1 MNWLNGKRRFF
12 NHQIKKITLRKTIV
26 FMLILAMIFES
37 SFFGAIGKFI
47 FAEEYN
53 DGLEYELYV
62 DTSMVGAD
70 AELLEDGIGVYLY
83 DEMGNSCTDFPIIM
97 DQVDGK
103 DHLYKLDLDKQYTYV
118 IFTEGSDPYTEE
130 RTDVILVDWELG
142 APVYRLNSEYL
153 TDGGSF
159 YGLYTVY
166 FDLNNAEGSDTF
178 VENGVGVYAYSSE
191 TESYSSLPVAMQKSD
206 KGEGIYEYSFDKPYE
221 FIAFMNGYNTW
232 NYDIATAPVYTEWGY
247 DAPCFL
253 LKTVDGEASTGL
265 WRSLNCVVYFDASE
279 IKEDEAFA
287 ENGVYLYAYNEK
299 EDGEKEE
306 LDSNPVKMLASTK
319 GKDLY
324 EYTLDKPYENVQFVL
339 GDSFDTE
346 IQSEIITIDW
356 LYYAAP
362 CYKMTVD
369 REIIMSEEPSATPSM
384 TPSATPSESPSMTPS
399 GSPSETPSG
408 SPSAEPS
415 GSPTATSSATP
426 SMTPTAAVSVSPEA
440 TPSTTPTATPNETP
454 TGTPTVETTPA
465 PVETPEVEPTT
476 EPTEAPEDED
486 EENDEEKIEPIEDL
500 RDDSDVS
507 SSDSEGTKPIEE
519 ARINTNGLSAISG
532 SYRMEWLGSESDLIV
547 QPVEE
552 VIKQNTTIATSTPA
566 TTPASNDDTTNKTTQ
581 TETPTPVKTDDSNE
595 TSGST
600 EESSPAASAMA
611 TSTATVTP
619 TATPENDETTGEVD
633 VYGEVTDLA
642 EGTATTVPR
651 AATFGLTR
659 SSSSSIKTVYFYTT
673 GNGGWNGWTKGGNI
687 YVYLT
692 GTGGNKGIEMMTPS
706 SRQYTL
712 LEPDGD
718 ARLWEVTV
726 DTSLYQTVIF
736 VNAANWGAA
745 ATQTVNVGLTSGT
758 WADYTHPCFK
768 LDGGSST
775 ATGDVGK
782 KTVYCLG
789 DLGPLSQAGKP
800 MYFID
805 MTSSVEVAY
814 AEFTGTGTPAKV
826 YADDDSGAFIIP
838 DDETVEGEEVPYT
851 AVTFYDGNDTKI
863 GDSYIFLDKA
873 SGDEIDFTY
882 DEATMNTFYY
892 GVTEKADADK
902 TKISTWGAP
911 LTSNEEL
918 KGQTLYFDKL
928 FFPVADGGKI
938 QIGDGAIEDLKAD
951 SNDENAFSYTFA
963 ADSTANQQTVITF
976 IDKSGTEYHFLWS
989 TLTETAEDGI
999 TQVKINKVTLNDD
1012 IANVTENY
1020 VKANTIYFDATLSK
1034 LVYSPVTGD
1043 TQGTDNGFGN
1053 MGIPSSEG
1061 NIFYY
1066 ATGNGKVDL
1075 KGAMTLVSAY
1085 TQGSNTWSDVYKVDL
1100 PEGYTNIAFSAF
1112 EMTSI
1117 EDYGWKGNSTTKLTI
1132 PTDIK
1137 NPCFYADSSDDVIFN
1152 NSATNQRSGYWDE
1165 IYSIRDPEKEGSD
1178 SNTITVV
1185 DIPTGT
1191 ETRENNKL
1199 YLSTTFY
1206 DFYTDYELNGAN
1218 RDDYSDGYPSHRI
1231 YQPFRQFN
1239 QALSAYYENNN
1250 AASPLYWGNFQ
1261 NYEGSHYS
1269 EIADDLKLFDYAGNS
1284 KKFFYENNSMW
1295 ALDGSEI
1302 EYKGANAT
1310 LGLVSD
1316 ELVNGKLMIKTA
1328 SGTVVAPFLNADF
1341 LSGNNAKNTVLGK
1354 VYEDVSFPFSKEK
1367 LKSQSTPTA
1376 QGKVEYWVFNS
1387 SDASTNLRM
1396 QQDSNTG
1403 SYYLATSGDVVKGE
1417 TVGGEKVDTNGMADT
1432 AAGNFF
1438 PFNGST
1444 QSGNSGKLNYGFASK
1459 IEFKF
1464 RLTKD
1469 GKVTTDYTDG
1479 TGEEKVPIEF
1489 NFSGDDDV
1497 WIFIDGK
1504 LALDIGGGH
1513 GAVTGYLNFADRK
1526 YYVSAV
1532 KTDTGYQT
1540 DQTGSFELANLD
1552 VDDMSTEEH
1561 TLTMF
1566 YMERGLWESN
1576 MSISFNF
1583 PDENQLEIEKQ
1594 VDESNV
1600 NQELFAG
1607 VFNDASIFPFT
1618 VSNLAT
1624 HYGTKAVELGDE
1636 VAPLVYNDTFNSSEI
1651 SKASSSNKMEQIAS
1665 WNGKTN
1671 VVHWYAQYYDDSK
1684 GTYLSKRW
1692 GTILPTGAANSV
1704 DISNTTK
1711 YLQFSYYASSATP
1724 ALNKMYIELEDTA
1737 GDKIGGYLNS
1747 KVYGTPSMKKNAWGT
1762 ITVELEELQKK
1773 SDGTL
1778 YEFDFTNLKNIKFS
1792 YNDPVNFY
1800 LDDFTFLPAT
1810 TVSKLTGF
1818 VTKQEEIPDYGSATS
1833 GKLELANGALYTL
1846 TDRDGDSDYY
1856 RVNSDGQFVLADD
1869 EVALFRD
1876 QFRRGSYIA
1885 LEEEVDAT
1893 VFSTTWTMYEDGLAV
1908 TSMTDGSTVDLGAT
1922 TSLKDV
1928 NSLKVDDG
1936 RTEVWVS
1943 GLDSENVEISNSGYT
1958 SSHRPTDNEGNAESA
1973 FVFRSYSN
1981 PDADK
1986 GLTKLRVTYT
1996 NKVKVGSLK
2005 LTKADAKGSDPLTG
2019 EYTFLVTFHNVAGM
2033 GLEGDRTI
2041 TKTITLKDGE
2051 SEVITGIPVNTEFSI
2066 TETTPEDK
2074 SFLKNVTEANGDT
2087 NFTFNF
2093 ETKELN
2099 GKIVSE
2105 GQAYDFTFENMLKP
2119 VINIDLEKKWQN
2131 ADGSDLTDNIPES
2144 IRIRI
2149 QRRVKK
2155 AETETQEEW
2164 EDFNIDYQEAR
2175 TQEEL
2180 NALVEGKI
2188 LLSEEILS
2196 PGYEGW
2202 KRSFWGLNK
2211 YVDNTLDTKELW
2223 EYRIVEVKLNTDGT
2237 STIISEGG
2245 VLGNFQVYYD
2255 PDSVV
2260 GKEAESADTDTEDET
2275 YSYAITNISTV
2286 TLQIT
2291 KKNKTGDAIAGV
2303 SFTLEKQ
2310 DSSGGWIKVS
2320 TKVTD
2325 PKDNSVSETYEVTT
2339 DSSGIGT
2346 FVNLPYGTY
2355 RLTETK
2361 TAEGYTLLKDPIIIE
2376 IGENGYMLDSETD
2389 YTNIENNLVTVNI
2402 VNNQNLVLPPT
2413 GGSGPIPFTVG
2424 GIALCSIASLMYI
2437 DTMRKRR
2444 KEDKAS

>member
-166 FDLNNAEGSDTF
+166 FDLNNAEGSDAF

-253 LKTVDGEASTGL
+253 LETVDGEASTGL

-306 LDSNPVKMLASTK
+306 LDSYPVKMLASTK
-319 GKDLY
+319 GEDLY

-454 TGTPTVETTPA
+454 KGTPTVETTPA

-476 EPTEAPEDED
+476 EPTEAPEDAD

-611 TSTATVTP
+611 TSTATATP

-659 SSSSSIKTVYFYTT
+659 SSGTSTTIVYFDTCNNSSDSWTVDGTMYIYVIGGGMDKPVAMTKSTRNNTRDVDCSGTLWEYTIPDGCT
-673 GNGGWNGWTKGGNI
+673 KVIFSRQDSWTKSGRDYKAQTIDVTLDSDIQYPCYKLGSNVTEGN
-687 YVYLT
+687 LT
-692 GTGGNKGIEMMTPS
+692 
-706 SRQYTL
+706 
-712 LEPDGD
+712 
-718 ARLWEVTV
+718 
-726 DTSLYQTVIF
+726 
-736 VNAANWGAA
+736 
-745 ATQTVNVGLTSGT
+745 
-758 WADYTHPCFK
+758 
-768 LDGGSST
+768 
-775 ATGDVGK
+775 K
-782 KTVYCLG
+782 KAVEYLG
-789 DLGPLSQAGKP
+789 DLGPLSQAGNP
-800 MYFID
+800 MYFVD
-805 MTSSVEVAY
+805 MTSTVTDVSAVK
-814 AEFTGTGTPAKV
+814 AEFSGTDITVVDVEAENGAYIVPADV
-826 YADDDSGAFIIP
+826 SDIP
-838 DDETVEGEEVPYT
+838 YDK
-851 AVTFYDGNDTKI
+851 VTFWDTNNDPKTQLGGYYNFFDDTSSTENAFLYD
-863 GDSYIFLDKA
+863 
-873 SGDEIDFTY
+873 
-882 DEATMNTFYY
+882 ATTTNTFFY
-892 GVTEKADADK
+892 GATEKIVG
-902 TKISTWGAP
+902 TSTTLISGWGAQP
-911 LTSNEEL
+911 T
-918 KGQTLYFDKL
+918 GQESLAGKTIYFDKL
-928 FFPVADGGKI
+928 YFPVASGGQF
-938 QIGDGAIEDLKAD
+938 QIGDGTPITLSPDA
-951 SNDENAFSYTFA
+951 NDEKTFSYTFP
-963 ADSTANQQTVITF
+963 DDTTATQETILTF
-976 IDKSGTEYHFLWS
+976 IATDESGNITKYHFIWS
-989 TLTETAEDGI
+989 DFNANA
-999 TQVKINKVTLNDD
+999 VALNND
-1012 IANVTENY
+1012 IASVTNTY
-1020 VKANTIYFDATLSK
+1020 YKAVTVYFDATMSK
-1034 LVYSPVTGD
+1034 LSYSGTTGAL
-1043 TQGTDNGFGN
+1043 NSGN
-1053 MGIPSSEG
+1053 GIPYADTE
-1061 NIFYY
+1061 NVYYY
-1066 ATGNGKVDL
+1066 ATKEDGSSTKGKMEKVAND
-1075 KGAMTLVSAY
+1075 
-1085 TQGSNTWSDVYKVDL
+1085 TWQDVYKADL
-1100 PEGYTNIAFSAF
+1100 PEGYSKIRFAGYEVAN
-1112 EMTSI
+1112 
-1117 EDYGWKGNSTTKLTI
+1117 EDAAANGDGTAMYEI
-1132 PTDIK
+1132 PVDLN
-1137 NPCFYADSSDDVIFN
+1137 NPCFYADTSDQVIYN
-1152 NSATNQRSGYWDE
+1152 GGNRSGYWAE
-1165 IYSIRDPEKEGSD
+1165 VYTIRDAEEYKED
-1178 SNTITVV
+1178 RDVV
-1185 DIPTGT
+1185 DIATGT
-1191 ETRENNKL
+1191 FTRASDVL
-1199 YLSTTFY
+1199 YVDSTFY
-1206 DFYTDYELNGAN
+1206 DYYTDFELNGHN
-1218 RDDYSDGYPSHRI
+1218 RDEYNVKNGASQRNYVT
-1231 YQPFRQFN
+1231 FRQFD
-1239 QALSAYYENNN
+1239 QALSDYYEDNSVEIPIYTGHFQPSYSNWRTRF
-1250 AASPLYWGNFQ
+1250 ADIASTLDLYGYS
-1261 NYEGSHYS
+1261 NY
-1269 EIADDLKLFDYAGNS
+1269 N
-1284 KKFFYENNSMW
+1284 KFFSTNNST
-1295 ALDGSEI
+1295 LNIGGDGTYYDCASQ
-1302 EYKGANAT
+1302 
-1310 LGLVSD
+1310 GLVSSSLSGD
-1316 ELVNGKLMIKTA
+1316 ELIVKN
-1328 SGTVVAPFLNADF
+1328 GTVLEPHFNKDF
-1341 LSGNNAKNTVLGK
+1341 LTGNNSKNAVLGE
-1354 VYEDVSFPFSKEK
+1354 VYENVAFPFTSKDRDNNGVK
-1367 LKSQSTPTA
+1367 
-1376 QGKVEYWVFNS
+1376 YWVFDS
-1387 SDASTNLRM
+1387 AQTTLAMR
-1396 QQDSNTG
+1396 QDTAKNQ
-1403 SYYLATSGDVVKGE
+1403 YYLADVGNQGWSQNVNSDSQTSG
-1417 TVGGEKVDTNGMADT
+1417 
-1432 AAGNFF
+1432 AAGTVSNRYGFF
-1438 PFNGST
+1438 PFNETST
-1444 QSGNSGKLNYGFASK
+1444 TTHANTYNYGFGTK
-1459 IEFKF
+1459 LEFKF
-1464 RLTKD
+1464 RLTS
-1469 GKVTTDYTDG
+1469 DG
-1479 TGEEKVPIEF
+1479 TVQASDGNDVPITF
-1489 NFSGDDDV
+1489 TFSGDDDV
-1497 WIFIDGK
+1497 WVFIDDQ
-1504 LALDIGGGH
+1504 LALDVGGAH
-1513 GAVTGYLNFADRK
+1513 GRVTGKLDFATKKATVSQVKASAGSTTSGLNVTADFSL
-1526 YYVSAV
+1526 VGAN
-1532 KTDTGYQT
+1532 TD
-1540 DQTGSFELANLD
+1540 
-1552 VDDMSTEEH
+1552 EH
-1561 TLTMF
+1561 TLTMY
-1566 YMERGLWESN
+1566 YMERGMWESN

-1583 PDENQLEIEKQ
+1583 PDENQLEVEKQ
-1594 VDESNV
+1594 VDETDV

-1607 VFNDASIFPFT
+1607 IFDDASIFT
-1618 VSNLAT
+1618 YTIRNLAT
-1624 HYGTKAVELGDE
+1624 HYPYKEVTASVESKE
-1636 VAPLVYNDTFNSSEI
+1636 VTFNDTFSSV
-1651 SKASSSNKMEQIAS
+1651 SATSSSNTFAQVSSYE
-1665 WNGKTN
+1665 GRDN
-1671 VVHWYAQYYDDSK
+1671 VVHWKAKYNDASGSYKTSRYGVIPYMGGDNAD
-1684 GTYLSKRW
+1684 TE
-1692 GTILPTGAANSV
+1692 GAN
-1704 DISNTTK
+1704 K
-1711 YLQFSYYASSATP
+1711 YLQFKYYYAGTGTP
-1724 ALNKMYIELEDTA
+1724 ALSDMYIALVDS
-1737 GDKIGGYLNS
+1737 GGQEICRYLS
-1747 KVYGTPSMKKNAWGT
+1747 GMVYGSATTKSKTWTT
-1762 ITVELEELQKK
+1762 ITIDLDKFI
-1773 SDGTL
+1773 GTT
-1778 YEFDFTNLKNIKFS
+1778 DFNRNAIQYIKFG
-1792 YNDPVNFY
+1792 YDYEADFY
-1800 LDDFTFLPAT
+1800 LDDFTFKSASAIST
-1810 TVSKLTGF
+1810 LTGF
-1818 VTKQEEIPDYGSATS
+1818 VTKQYDIPDYGSANS
-1833 GKLELANGALYTL
+1833 GQLVYPKGAVYTL
-1846 TDRDGDSDYY
+1846 TTSDGDSSYGIIDE
-1856 RVNSDGQFVLADD
+1856 DGTFVLADG
-1869 EVALFRD
+1869 ESVLFRD

-1885 LEEEVDAT
+1885 LEEEVNAEVFAT
-1893 VFSTTWTMYEDGLAV
+1893 SWTMYENGEAV
-1908 TSMTDGSTVDLGAT
+1908 VSTAPSSGNTNT
-1922 TSLKDV
+1922 TVTNDNRSLKDV
-1928 NSLKVDDG
+1928 ALTVVVDG
-1936 RTEVWVS
+1936 RV
-1943 GLDSENVEISNSGYT
+1943 ENYSNSTEDGKVLGNAYT
-1958 SSHRPTDNEGNAESA
+1958 GTKPTDPT
-1973 FVFRSYSN
+1973 FVFRSYSI
-1981 PDADK
+1981 PDTTT
-1986 GLTKLRVTYT
+1986 GMTKLKVVYT
-1996 NKVKVGSLK
+1996 NKVKTGY
-2005 LTKADAKGSDPLTG
+2005 LTIKKTEAKGSDPLTG
-2019 EYTFLVTFHNVAGM
+2019 DYTFLITFTNVAGM
-2033 GLEGDRTI
+2033 GLEGDTPI
-2041 TKTITLKDGE
+2041 TKTVTLNKDGE
-2051 SEVITGIPVNTEFSI
+2051 ATISGIPVNTEFTI
-2066 TETTPEDK
+2066 TETASDK
-2074 SFLKNVTEANGDT
+2074 SFLNKVTEANDQE
-2087 NFTFNF
+2087 FTFDY
-2093 ETKELN
+2093 ETKELK
-2099 GKIVSE
+2099 GKITSE
-2105 GQAYDFTFENMLKP
+2105 GQAFDFTYENMLKP
-2119 VINIDLEKKWQN
+2119 VINIELEKKWQSAN
-2131 ADGSDLTDNIPES
+2131 PDDESPTDIPEYIT
-2144 IRIRI
+2144 IRL
-2149 QRRVKK
+2149 QRREKG
-2155 AETETQEEW
+2155 TETW
-2164 EDFNIDYQEAR
+2164 EDFNIDYQDVR

-2180 NALVEGKI
+2180 DKQVTGKT
-2188 LLSEEILS
+2188 LRTQESLK
-2196 PGYEGW
+2196 PGYDGW
-2202 KRSFWGLNK
+2202 NRIFTDLHK
-2211 YVDNTLDTKELW
+2211 YVDNTAMTKVLW
-2223 EYRIVEVKLNTDGT
+2223 EYRVVEVDSGNPDN
-2237 STIISEGG
+2237 IISEGG

-2275 YSYAITNISTV
+2275 YSYTITNISTV

-2376 IGENGYMLDSETD
+2376 IGEKGYKLDSETN